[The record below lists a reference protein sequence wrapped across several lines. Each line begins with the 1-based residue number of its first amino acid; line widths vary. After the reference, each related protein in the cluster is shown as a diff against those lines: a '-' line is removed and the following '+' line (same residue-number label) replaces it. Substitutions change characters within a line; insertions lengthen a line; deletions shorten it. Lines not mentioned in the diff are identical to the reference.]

1 MVMLVKFFVRKK
13 RLKIVHI
20 PHGFVGVLPRCGL
33 LVGIT
38 PLNIINE
45 GIMSYKKLDECVLKC
60 VIYLSKVSGWN
71 CNMIDT

>member
-1 MVMLVKFFVRKK
+1 MVMLVKFFVSKK

-38 PLNIINE
+38 PRNIINE
-45 GIMSYKKLDECVLKC
+45 GIMSYKKVDECVLN
-60 VIYLSKVSGWN
+60 LSKVSGWN